1 VETDDKEPGFVAV
14 AVVKGTSCT
23 PVFIPEVQKLR
34 PLLSCKGTAEYKNR
48 NRKRRNFL
56 KIITWPLTTATATKP
71 GSLSSVSTT
80 GVKNVQFSDQARVVD
95 SNKSNVVTEPVREE
109 GNMPPPLLLNMG
121 RLSSTVKITSEG
133 RQIPQFHAS
142 DYVNLP
148 AFQIEARK
156 IPQSYSE
163 SNFF

>member
-1 VETDDKEPGFVAV
+1 LRKFLLFLFLFLYSAVPLHDKRGLSFC
-14 AVVKGTSCT
+14 TSGINT
-23 PVFIPEVQKLR
+23 GVQEV
-34 PLLSCKGTAEYKNR
+34 
-48 NRKRRNFL
+48 
-56 KIITWPLTTATATKP
+56 PLTTATATKP